1 MGEKMKTHPTMATAV
16 AAAQLEMSNA
26 LKDSSNSHFRNQY
39 ASLAS
44 VRDVVVRAYAAN
56 GVAVVQEVIG
66 CDGQAGVKTTLY
78 WQGDP
83 DKPRE
88 SMPAGDLMTPIGSGR
103 NTPQECGSLTTY
115 YRRYMLAAAGGIAQE
130 DDDAQSVKPQPQRKS
145 EPQRRPE
152 PPKRRAPPNTRSPE
166 AVDWKT
172 RGDLRCPKCAGDLRD
187 NIRQRARAENERP
200 AISCGNQKCG
210 FTEWSITNAIKL
222 VEGMN
227 KAPAANGAKGG
238 KYDQSDFGR
247 F

>member
-26 LKDSSNSHFRNQY
+26 LKDSRNPHFRTQY

-115 YRRYMLAAAGGIAQE
+115 YRRYMLAAAGGIGQE
-130 DDDAQSVKPQPQRKS
+130 DDDAQSQQA
-145 EPQRRPE
+145 
-152 PPKRRAPPNTRSPE
+152 PPKRAVAARKPSPPAQPAATIPPCPVCGGRVVDNRMRASNARANGDRAPWFFCSRNADCPGGQGQFGWAEFENANWHEE
-166 AVDWKT
+166 A
-172 RGDLRCPKCAGDLRD
+172 
-187 NIRQRARAENERP
+187 
-200 AISCGNQKCG
+200 
-210 FTEWSITNAIKL
+210 
-222 VEGMN
+222 
-227 KAPAANGAKGG
+227 AK
-238 KYDQSDFGR
+238 KVTK
-247 F
+247 